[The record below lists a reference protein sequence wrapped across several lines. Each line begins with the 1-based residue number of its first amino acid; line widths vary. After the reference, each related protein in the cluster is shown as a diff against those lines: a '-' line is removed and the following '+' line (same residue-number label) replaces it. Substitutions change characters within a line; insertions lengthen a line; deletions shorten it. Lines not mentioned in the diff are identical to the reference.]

1 MRPNKH
7 NQPEPAAALP
17 RVSVSRQASRL
28 LPKVLIDYL
37 TRLIAIDRQI
47 AGGTHT
53 FHLHPATLGGR
64 TVLDIFH
71 AGENGAFATHRVFG
85 CESVSA
91 EIVVVCEPESW
102 RMSEANEQFQPLFA
116 PGLPHKTSAFVF
128 HPEPL
133 AV

>member
-7 NQPEPAAALP
+7 NQPETATALP
-17 RVSVSRQASRL
+17 RVSVSWQASRL

-37 TRLIAIDRQI
+37 TRLIAADRQI
-47 AGGTHT
+47 AGKTHT

-64 TVLDIFH
+64 AVLDIFH

-85 CESVSA
+85 CGSISA

-102 RMSEANEQFQPLFA
+102 RISEANEQFQPLSTA
-116 PGLPHKTSAFVF
+116 ELPHKTGAFVF
-128 HPEPL
+128 RPEPL